1 VEEDGEMLDHIV
13 KGTLRVYFGIFYRV
27 KIKGMENVPK
37 EGGLI
42 LCANHIGQLDMFFIA
57 YRIKRLVHYMAKAEL
72 FKNPIVKW
80 FLTNVGAFPVK
91 RGTGDIGAAKTVYK
105 MLKSGK
111 IVGIMPEGTR
121 TKGKEHVKAKS
132 GAAMFALGADVPI
145 LPVGISGSYKLFTK
159 VYVNIGKP
167 FKLEHEGK
175 ATQEELA
182 AKSEEIMKKIYA
194 LVEERN

>member
-1 VEEDGEMLDHIV
+1 MLADFV
-13 KGTLRVYFGIFYRV
+13 KDILKVYFGIFYRV
-27 KIKGMENVPK
+27 KITGMENVPK

-57 YRIKRLVHYMAKAEL
+57 YKIKRLVHYMAKAEL
-72 FKNPIVKW
+72 FKNPILKW

-91 RGTGDIGAAKTVYK
+91 RGTGDIGAVKTVYK

-132 GAAMFALGADVPI
+132 GAAMFALSADVPI

-159 VYVNIGKP
+159 VNVNIGKP
-167 FKLEHEGK
+167 FKLEHDGKK

-182 AKSEEIMKKIYA
+182 AMSEEIMKKIYA
-194 LVEERN
+194 LVEV